1 MGWSQRVF
9 SSWCHAPKKNQCPPT
24 FYISVKSWGM
34 IRLLLFLNVTEL
46 KIHSE
51 IIPPLQH
58 GFTNS
63 EFRFF
68 MNLWPSRIRVDLFF
82 LSTAPILLV
91 AKVKKKTMILRFLK
105 FTKFRN
111 CLKSFSAKI
120 HYETLIKLSSS
131 RHSFTNIQVFCLR
144 LIFPLISILNIY
156 KIRKIV
162 NSWK

>member
-1 MGWSQRVF
+1 MISEGIFKLVPCSQKEPMSPNF
-9 SSWCHAPKKNQCPPT
+9 LH
-24 FYISVKSWGM
+24 FSVKSWGM